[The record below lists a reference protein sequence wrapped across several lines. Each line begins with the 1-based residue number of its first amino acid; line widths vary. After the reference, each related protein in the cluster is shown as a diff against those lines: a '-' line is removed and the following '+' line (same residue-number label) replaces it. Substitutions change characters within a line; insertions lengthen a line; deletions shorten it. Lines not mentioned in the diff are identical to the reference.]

1 MYNCDPAG
9 CRVLHSQNAASRPV
23 LERSHHAS
31 QCRGPCSCSH
41 LATRIKQQWSEPLH
55 GIGSQRHGLTAAFAR
70 GPAACYSI
78 LRQPGACSTNVDV
91 LDCALGACAAHNCLP
106 DDAHTVIEDA
116 HSEQLCEACVG
127 LTQCRLV
134 EVLACV
140 LSCFHP
146 PIILTPHVECREGL
160 QTFRSDIMICPN
172 VGMRSIQDD
181 DSSSALHALL
191 QAASRR
197 TRLRCDGMLARCSW
211 YMDCVEG
218 VRADTRACRCWAATL
233 ADTYSTCSLP
243 HSTACSA
250 SA

>member
-1 MYNCDPAG
+1 MMLVLRTCMSARMHPCFAGCSGCCCHAALLTRLCVLSMYNCDRAG
-9 CRVLHSQNAASRPV
+9 CWVLHSQNAASRPV

-127 LTQCRLV
+127 LTTVSSFRGACLRLI
-134 EVLACV
+134 VL
-140 LSCFHP
+140 P
-146 PIILTPHVECREGL
+146 
-160 QTFRSDIMICPN
+160 
-172 VGMRSIQDD
+172 
-181 DSSSALHALL
+181 SAHHL
-191 QAASRR
+191 
-197 TRLRCDGMLARCSW
+197 
-211 YMDCVEG
+211 Y
-218 VRADTRACRCWAATL
+218 
-233 ADTYSTCSLP
+233 
-243 HSTACSA
+243 TAC
-250 SA
+250 